1 MMRKETVR
9 SILCGLTAGALFLGV
24 FLGMGW
30 NFFVSVFLAAG
41 LFAGLL
47 LITKPREIPGKLPL
61 DMRPDGA
68 YLEKRLEEA
77 REDFESI
84 RQSVEKIQDQGLR
97 ENSER
102 LYKTSSNILAYLE
115 KNPDKISGAGRF
127 IDYYQDTASSLLKKY
142 VELQNSG
149 LETPEARSLKED
161 TKKAMFMLNQAFE
174 QQFQR
179 LMRNELMDMDVEIQM
194 IENMMKME
202 GPL

>member
-41 LFAGLL
+41 LLAGLL

-149 LETPEARSLKED
+149 LGTPEAINLKEN
-161 TKKAMFMLNQAFE
+161 TKKAICMLNKAFE

-179 LMRNELMDMDVEIQM
+179 MMRNELMDMDVEIQM

>member
-47 LITKPREIPGKLPL
+47 LITKPIEIPGKLPL

-84 RQSVEKIQDQGLR
+84 RQSVEKIQDQEIR
-97 ENSER
+97 EESGK

-115 KNPDKISGAGRF
+115 KNPDRISMAGRF

-149 LETPEARSLKED
+149 LDTPDARSLKTN
-161 TKKAMFMLNQAFE
+161 TKNAIPMLNKAFD

-179 LMRNELMDMDVEIQM
+179 MMRNELTDMDVEIQM

>member
-1 MMRKETVR
+1 MMRKETAR

-47 LITKPREIPGKLPL
+47 LITKPREIPGKIPL

-102 LYKTSSNILAYLE
+102 L
-115 KNPDKISGAGRF
+115 
-127 IDYYQDTASSLLKKY
+127 
-142 VELQNSG
+142 
-149 LETPEARSLKED
+149 
-161 TKKAMFMLNQAFE
+161 
-174 QQFQR
+174 
-179 LMRNELMDMDVEIQM
+179 
-194 IENMMKME
+194 
-202 GPL
+202 